1 MHINFRKLT
10 LHNFLSF
17 GDATLEFNDDGFI
30 KVSGINENPDD
41 LAASNGSG
49 KSSLNEALIWT
60 LTGDTIRGTKQIANL
75 YGEDGTYC
83 ILEFDIDNHSYK
95 LLRSK
100 DHKHYKTNLQ
110 IFIDDRDVS
119 GKGIRDSEKLL
130 AQYLPDLTASLLGSV
145 IVLGQG
151 LPQKFTNNSPSARK
165 EILEK
170 LSKSD
175 FMIDDLKKKVAD
187 RKAFHQAEI
196 RRFEDEVLKLDTE
209 VAYMNST
216 IYLNNETLSNLKNP
230 EEYQREIHDITIQLQ
245 ALNDRAAT
253 LEQFIQAQDIDLEN
267 LTARRMELAE
277 VIKTR
282 KDKVYY
288 DYHQEADPIQDDLNN
303 WKLKHTAVK
312 REINKIN
319 NTPDICPTCGQK
331 IPEDQKPDTKQLLED
346 EMFYLRMI
354 EDLELKIKEL
364 ASSRDQLISDLDYQ
378 YSSENYKI
386 SSKFEDVKKSRNE
399 LNLEYI
405 DLQNKYRDLYTAQLN
420 AKNQLDKLF
429 DTKAALSKQNMDLA
443 DQIAAAKSQI
453 MYNNSNKDIQQQRLA
468 IINKFE
474 TALKRDFRGY
484 LLINVIDYIQK
495 RAKYYSE
502 HIFETDKL
510 DFYLDGNNI
519 CISYMNKDYE
529 NLSGGERQKVDLII
543 QFSIRDMLCSQL
555 NFSSNILVLDEIF
568 DNLDMIGCEKLIN
581 VIANMSDIKNIFI
594 ITHRYDLSIPCDK
607 EIVVVKSN
615 LGISEIRS

>member
-230 EEYQREIHDITIQLQ
+230 EEYQREIDDITIQLQ

-319 NTPDICPTCGQK
+319 NTPDICHTCGQK

-429 DTKAALSKQNMDLA
+429 DTKAALSKQNIDLA

-502 HIFETDKL
+502 QIFETDKL

>member
-1 MHINFRKLT
+1 MHINFRKLI

-17 GDATLEFNDDGFI
+17 GDATLDFNDDGFI

-60 LTGDTIRGTKQIANL
+60 LTGGTIRGTKQISNL

-95 LLRSK
+95 ILRSK
-100 DHKHYKTNLQ
+100 DHKQYKTSLQ
-110 IFIDDRDVS
+110 IFIDDKDVS

-130 AQYLPDLTASLLGSV
+130 SQYLPDLTASLLGSV

-175 FMIDDLKKKVAD
+175 FMIEDLKKKVAD
-187 RKAFHQAEI
+187 RKSLHQAEI
-196 RRFEDEVLKLDTE
+196 RRFEDEILKLDTE
-209 VAYMNST
+209 VGYMNST
-216 IYLNNETLSNLKNP
+216 IYVNNDTLSMLKDP
-230 EEYQREIHDITIQLQ
+230 EEYEAELC
-245 ALNDRAAT
+245 ALGQK
-253 LEQFIQAQDIDLEN
+253 LEQINSKLHEWDEEINNADIELEN
-267 LTARRMELAE
+267 LTARRIELSE
-277 VIKTR
+277 VIKSR

-288 DYHQEADPIQDDLNN
+288 DYHQEADPIQNDLNN
-303 WKLKHTAVK
+303 WKIKHTAIK
-312 REINKIN
+312 QEINKIN

-331 IPEDQKPDTKQLLED
+331 IPEDQKPDTGKLLED
-346 EMFYLRMI
+346 EVCIFHI
-354 EDLELKIKEL
+354 IKDLESQLNQLGID
-364 ASSRDQLISDLDYQ
+364 RDSKMADLDAQ
-378 YSSENYKI
+378 YNSENYKI
-386 SSKFEDVKKSRNE
+386 SNKFDNIKSHRNE
-399 LNLEYI
+399 INSRYI
-405 DLQNKYRDLYTAQLN
+405 EARRTQTDTITAQLN
-420 AKNQLDKLF
+420 TKNALDRLFETKTNLSNQNLELAKKIEDA
-429 DTKAALSKQNMDLA
+429 KA
-443 DQIAAAKSQI
+443 QI
-453 MYNNSNKDIQQQRLA
+453 MYNNTNKDLQQQHLD
-468 IINKFE
+468 IIAKFE

-495 RAKYYSE
+495 RAKYYSQQ
-502 HIFETDKL
+502 IFETDKL

-568 DNLDMIGCEKLIN
+568 DNLDMLGCEKLIN
-581 VIANMSDIKNIFI
+581 VISNMNDIKNIFI

-615 LGISEIRS
+615 LGISEIR

>member
-60 LTGDTIRGTKQIANL
+60 LTGDTIRGTKQIGNL

-100 DHKHYKTNLQ
+100 DHKQYKTNLQ
-110 IFIDDRDVS
+110 IFIDDKDVS

-130 AQYLPDLTASLLGSV
+130 AQYLPDLTTSLLGSV

-216 IYLNNETLSNLKNP
+216 IHLNNETLSNLKNP
-230 EEYQREIHDITIQLQ
+230 EEYEAEICML
-245 ALNDRAAT
+245 AEK
-253 LEQFIQAQDIDLEN
+253 LEQINAKLAEWDKEITEADTKLEN
-267 LTARRMELAE
+267 LTARRLELAE
-277 VIKTR
+277 AIKSR

-288 DYHQEADPIQDDLNN
+288 DYHQAADPIQTELNS
-303 WKLKHTAVK
+303 WKIKHGAVK
-312 REINKIN
+312 QEIAKVN

-331 IPEDQKPDTKQLLED
+331 IPADHKPDVTELLNNEV
-346 EMFYLRMI
+346 FYFKMI
-354 EDLELKIKEL
+354 QDLELQLKDLTSKRDL
-364 ASSRDQLISDLDYQ
+364 AISDLDNQ
-378 YSSENYKI
+378 YHSENYKLSSEFDDIKNHRNDINSQYIEVRNYQSSTI
-386 SSKFEDVKKSRNE
+386 S
-399 LNLEYI
+399 
-405 DLQNKYRDLYTAQLN
+405 AQLN

-429 DTKAALSKQNMDLA
+429 ETKAALSKQNADLA
-443 DQIAAAKSQI
+443 GQIATAEAQI
-453 MYNNSNKDIQQQRLA
+453 LYNNSNKDIQQQRLA

-502 HIFETDKL
+502 QIFETDKL

-519 CISYMNKDYE
+519 GISYMNKDYE

>member
-17 GDATLEFNDDGFI
+17 GDATLDFNDDGFI

-60 LTGDTIRGTKQIANL
+60 LTGDTMRGTKQISNI
-75 YGEDGTYC
+75 YGEDGTFC
-83 ILEFDIDNHSYK
+83 ELEFDLDNHEYK
-95 LLRSK
+95 IIRSK
-100 DHKHYKTNLQ
+100 DHKQYKTSLQ
-110 IFIDDRDVS
+110 IFIDGKDVS

-130 AQYLPDLTASLLGSV
+130 VQYLPDLTASLLGSV
-145 IVLGQG
+145 IILGQG

-175 FMIDDLKKKVAD
+175 FMIEDLKKKVAE
-187 RKAFHQAEI
+187 RKAFHQTEI
-196 RRFEDEVLKLDTE
+196 RRFEDDILKLETE
-209 VAYMNST
+209 VKFMESNIQMN
-216 IYLNNETLSNLKNP
+216 NDTLAALKNP
-230 EEYQREIHDITIQLQ
+230 EEYQREIDDTTIQLQ
-245 ALNDRAAT
+245 VLSDRAAT
-253 LEQFIQAQDIDLEN
+253 LEQFIQTQDIDLEN
-267 LTARRMELAE
+267 LTARRLELAE
-277 VIKTR
+277 VLRTR

-288 DYHQEADPIQDDLNN
+288 DYHQEADPLQNDLNH
-303 WKLKHTAVK
+303 WKLKHIAVK
-312 REINKIN
+312 QEINKIN

-331 IPEDQKPDTKQLLED
+331 IPEDQKPDTSKLLED
-346 EMFYLRMI
+346 EVFCFKMLQEVEFKL
-354 EDLELKIKEL
+354 KEL
-364 ASSRDQLISDLDYQ
+364 SSNRDNLISDLDYQ

-386 SSKFEDVKKSRNE
+386 SNKFEDVKRYRNE

-405 DLQNKYRDLYTAQLN
+405 DIQNKNRELSTAQLN
-420 AKNQLDKLF
+420 TKNQLDRLF
-429 DTKAALSKQNMDLA
+429 ETKTTLSNQNIELA
-443 DQIAAAKSQI
+443 NKMAAAKEQI
-453 MYNNSNKDIQQQRLA
+453 LYNNTNKDLQQQHLD
-468 IINKFE
+468 IINKFD

-495 RAKYYSE
+495 RAKHYSQQ
-502 HIFETDKL
+502 IFETDKL

-568 DNLDMIGCEKLIN
+568 DNLDMLGCEKLIN
-581 VIANMSDIKNIFI
+581 VISNMDDIKNIFI
-594 ITHRYDLSIPCDK
+594 ITHRYDLAIPCDK

-615 LGISEIRS
+615 LGISEIR

>member
-1 MHINFRKLT
+1 MHINFRKLI

-60 LTGDTIRGTKQIANL
+60 LTGDTIRGTKQISNL

-95 LLRSK
+95 ILRSK
-100 DHKHYKTNLQ
+100 DHKQYKTSLQ
-110 IFIDDRDVS
+110 IIIDDKDVS

-130 AQYLPDLTASLLGSV
+130 SQYLPDLTASLLGSV
-145 IVLGQG
+145 IILGQG

-175 FMIDDLKKKVAD
+175 FMIEDLKKKVAD
-187 RKAFHQAEI
+187 RKSFHQAEI
-196 RRFEDEVLKLDTE
+196 RRFEDEILKLDTE
-209 VAYMNST
+209 VGYMNST
-216 IYLNNETLSNLKNP
+216 IYVNNDTLSMLKDP
-230 EEYQREIHDITIQLQ
+230 EEYQREIDDITIQLQ

-267 LTARRMELAE
+267 LTARRIELAE
-277 VIKTR
+277 VVKTR

-288 DYHQEADPIQDDLNN
+288 DYHQEADPIQNDLNT
-303 WKLKHTAVK
+303 WKIKHVAVTQ
-312 REINKIN
+312 EINKIN

-331 IPEDQKPDTKQLLED
+331 IPENQKPDTTQLLED
-346 EMFYLRMI
+346 EMLYFRMI
-354 EDLELKIKEL
+354 QDLELKLKEL
-364 ASSRDQLISDLDYQ
+364 SSNRDNLISDLDYQ

-386 SSKFEDVKKSRNE
+386 SNKFEDVKKDRNK

-405 DLQNKYRDLYTAQLN
+405 DIQNRCRDLYTAQLN
-420 AKNQLDKLF
+420 TKNALDRLF
-429 DTKAALSKQNMDLA
+429 ETKANLSNQNLELTKK
-443 DQIAAAKSQI
+443 IEAAKSQI
-453 MYNNSNKDIQQQRLA
+453 MYNNTNKDLQQQHLD
-468 IINKFE
+468 IITKFE

-495 RAKYYSE
+495 RAKYYSQQ
-502 HIFETDKL
+502 IFETDKL

-568 DNLDMIGCEKLIN
+568 DNLDMLGCEKLIN
-581 VIANMSDIKNIFI
+581 VISNMNDIKNIFI

-615 LGISEIRS
+615 LGISEIR

>member
-1 MHINFRKLT
+1 MSST
-10 LHNFLSF
+10 LI
-17 GDATLEFNDDGFI
+17 I
-30 KVSGINENPDD
+30 KK
-41 LAASNGSG
+41 NGKDISG
-49 KSSLNEALIWT
+49 KS
-60 LTGDTIRGTKQIANL
+60 
-75 YGEDGTYC
+75 Y
-83 ILEFDIDNHSYK
+83 
-95 LLRSK
+95 
-100 DHKHYKTNLQ
+100 
-110 IFIDDRDVS
+110 
-119 GKGIRDSEKLL
+119 RDSEKLL

-145 IVLGQG
+145 IILGQG

-175 FMIDDLKKKVAD
+175 FMIEDLKKKVAE
-187 RKAFHQAEI
+187 RKAFHQSEI
-196 RRFEDEVLKLDTE
+196 RRFEDEILKLETE
-209 VAYMNST
+209 VKFMESNIQMN
-216 IYLNNETLSNLKNP
+216 NDTLSMLKNP
-230 EEYQREIHDITIQLQ
+230 EDYQKEIDEITTQLQ
-245 ALNDRAAT
+245 ALNDRAVT

-267 LTARRMELAE
+267 LTARRIELAE

-288 DYHQEADPIQDDLNN
+288 DYHQEADPLQNELNH

-312 REINKIN
+312 QEINKIN

-331 IPEDQKPDTKQLLED
+331 IPEDQKPDTTQLLED
-346 EMFYLRMI
+346 EVFCFKMLQ
-354 EDLELKIKEL
+354 ELEFKLKEL
-364 ASSRDQLISDLDYQ
+364 SSNRDQLISDLDYQ

-386 SSKFEDVKKSRNE
+386 SNKFEDVKRSRNE
-399 LNLEYI
+399 LNLEFI
-405 DLQNKYRDLYTAQLN
+405 DIQNKYRDLYAAQLN
-420 AKNQLDKLF
+420 AKNQLDRLF
-429 DTKAALSKQNMDLA
+429 ETKTTLSSQNIELA
-443 DQIAAAKSQI
+443 NKIVDAKDQIL
-453 MYNNSNKDIQQQRLA
+453 YNNTNKDLQQQHLD
-468 IINKFE
+468 IINKFD

-495 RAKYYSE
+495 RAKYYSQQ
-502 HIFETDKL
+502 IFETDKL

-581 VIANMSDIKNIFI
+581 VISNMNDIKNIFI

-615 LGISEIRS
+615 LGISEIR

>member
-1 MHINFRKLT
+1 MHINFRKLI

-17 GDATLEFNDDGFI
+17 GDAILEFNDDGFI

-60 LTGDTIRGTKQIANL
+60 LTGDTMRGTKQISNI
-75 YGEDGTYC
+75 YGEDGTFC
-83 ILEFDIDNHSYK
+83 DLEFDLDNHEYRII
-95 LLRSK
+95 RSK
-100 DHKHYKTNLQ
+100 DHKQYKTSLQ
-110 IFIDDRDVS
+110 IFIDGKDVS

-130 AQYLPDLTASLLGSV
+130 AQYLPYLTASLLGSV
-145 IVLGQG
+145 IILGQG

-165 EILEK
+165 EILER

-175 FMIDDLKKKVAD
+175 FMIEDLKKKVAE
-187 RKAFHQAEI
+187 RKGYHQSEI
-196 RRFEDEVLKLDTE
+196 RRFEDEMLKLETE
-209 VAYMNST
+209 IKFMEST
-216 IYLNNETLSNLKNP
+216 IQVNNDTLSMLKNP
-230 EEYQREIHDITIQLQ
+230 EDYQREIDDITNRLQ
-245 ALNDRAAT
+245 ALNDRSAT

-267 LTARRMELAE
+267 LTARRIELAE

-288 DYHQEADPIQDDLNN
+288 DYHQEADPLQNDLNH

-312 REINKIN
+312 QEINKIS

-331 IPEDQKPDTKQLLED
+331 IPEDQKPDTAQLLED
-346 EMFYLRMI
+346 EVFYFKMLQ
-354 EDLELKIKEL
+354 ELELKLKEL
-364 ASSRDQLISDLDYQ
+364 SSNRDNLISDLDYQ

-386 SSKFEDVKKSRNE
+386 SNKFEDVKRYRNE

-405 DLQNKYRDLYTAQLN
+405 DIQNKHRELSTAQLN
-420 AKNQLDKLF
+420 AKNQLDRLF
-429 DTKAALSKQNMDLA
+429 ETKSNLSDQNIELSNKIVAAK
-443 DQIAAAKSQI
+443 DQIL
-453 MYNNSNKDIQQQRLA
+453 YNNTKKDLQQQHLD
-468 IINKFE
+468 IINKFD

-495 RAKYYSE
+495 RAKYYSQQ
-502 HIFETDKL
+502 IFETDKL

-568 DNLDMIGCEKLIN
+568 DNLDMVGCEKLIN
-581 VIANMSDIKNIFI
+581 VISTMNDIKNIFI

-615 LGISEIRS
+615 LGISEIR